1 MASMNFNFASPQQRT
16 KILFWITSLCS
27 LVYHVVVFCFAFFL
41 KIYPLFYYNIV
52 SISIFAFL
60 VAFTFKFNSLI
71 IPYTLLITEII
82 VHQVLASYYLGS
94 YCCFYYFILLMG
106 LLPFLFFVNNFKVSV
121 PISTI
126 TSIIFILFENMN
138 FPPAYDSLSSS
149 IFRIIRYANIS
160 IAIFAIFTMVMV
172 FTMIVF
178 KTEKNLESRNE
189 FLNTE
194 MKLASI
200 VQQSFFKR
208 EPIEFENWE
217 LSYYNL
223 PMAAVSGDMID
234 IYHRQRNIDGVG
246 IFDVSGHGLASGL
259 VTMLVKNIIHQEF
272 YKNTESDLAEMLD
285 RINMRIIQEK
295 GEIKNYLTGIL
306 IRINGNKL
314 ELVNAGHPHPIVYKS
329 ALNECFFVDQL
340 PGSFGAIGMDDMPT
354 CYQSQFIEL
363 NPGDELILYTDG
375 ITDTENELKE
385 VFGKEKFVN
394 SIKQNAALPVMKQ
407 TANISNEVSS
417 FRGAAPMEDDITFM
431 IIRRKK
437 TV

>member
-1 MASMNFNFASPQQRT
+1 MDSMNFNFASSQQRT

-27 LVYHVVVFCFAFFL
+27 LVYHLVVFGFAFFL

-94 YCCFYYFILLMG
+94 YCGFYYFILLMG

-126 TSIIFILFENMN
+126 TSLIFILFENMN
-138 FPPAYDSLSSS
+138 FPPAYSSLSSS
-149 IFRIIRYANIS
+149 IFKIIRYTNIS

-178 KTEKNLESRNE
+178 KTEKNLENRNE

-217 LSYYNL
+217 LAYYNL

-234 IYHRQRNIDGVG
+234 VYHRQRNIDGVG

-272 YKNTESDLAEMLD
+272 YKDTESDLAEMLE
-285 RINMRIIQEK
+285 RINSRIIQEK

-306 IRINGNKL
+306 VRINGNKL
-314 ELVNAGHPHPIVYKS
+314 ELVNAGHPYPVVYKKD
-329 ALNECFFVDQL
+329 LKECFYIERL
-340 PGSFGAIGMDDMPT
+340 PASFGAIGMNDMPT
-354 CYQSQFIEL
+354 CYQSQFVEL

-375 ITDTENELKE
+375 ITDTENGLKE
-385 VFGKEKFVN
+385 VFGKENFIAA
-394 SIKQNAALPVMKQ
+394 IKQNADLPARKQ
-407 TANISNEVSS
+407 VANITDTLAA
-417 FRGAAPMEDDITFM
+417 FRNSAALKDDITL
-431 IIRRKK
+431 IILRRKL
-437 TV
+437 